1 MLILRLRSLA
11 AVTEKLTSRI
21 WQFILNITELG
32 ENSIESTPNENIFS
46 FFSFFLNNNVR

>member
-11 AVTEKLTSRI
+11 AVIEKLKSGI
-21 WQFILNITELG
+21 WQFILHITELG
-32 ENSIESTPNENIFS
+32 ENSMESTPNENIFS